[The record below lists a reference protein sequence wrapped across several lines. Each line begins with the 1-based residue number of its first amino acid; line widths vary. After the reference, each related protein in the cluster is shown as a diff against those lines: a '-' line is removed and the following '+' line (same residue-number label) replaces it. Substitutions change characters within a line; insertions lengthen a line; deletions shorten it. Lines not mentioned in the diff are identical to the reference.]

1 MTRVNHYECNET
13 GYAENLYKH
22 DGIYFRIVRERSGDW
37 YKIYYNYSL
46 YGSTRYDVDM
56 NERFS
61 TVGECEKY
69 IKNIHVS
76 VNGIMRNTNRRK

>member
-1 MTRVNHYECNET
+1 MFRVNHNECNET
-13 GYAENLYKH
+13 GYTETLYKH
-22 DGIYFRIVRERSGDW
+22 DGIYFRIVRERLGDW
-37 YKIYYNYSL
+37 YKIYYNYSRYASL
-46 YGSTRYDVDM
+46 RYDVDM

-76 VNGIMRNTNRRK
+76 ENGVMKNTNKG

>member
-1 MTRVNHYECNET
+1 MFRVNHNECNET
-13 GYAENLYKH
+13 GYAETLYKH

-37 YKIYYNYSL
+37 YKLYYNYNRYAS
-46 YGSTRYDVDM
+46 SRYDVDM

-61 TVGECEKY
+61 SVGECEKY

-76 VNGIMRNTNRRK
+76 ENGVMKNTNKG